1 MRSSRSGQR
10 PARVMRPCHQPVRK
24 REDEGERDGRHRTGT
39 AFGVL
44 ATSTPARV
52 IASTSTLS

>member
-1 MRSSRSGQR
+1 
-10 PARVMRPCHQPVRK
+10 VRK

>member
-1 MRSSRSGQR
+1 MV
-10 PARVMRPCHQPVRK
+10 AT
-24 REDEGERDGRHRTGT
+24 GRGT

-44 ATSTPARV
+44 ATTTPALV